1 MPRYQHPLEVHGFDE
16 MVEDG
21 LDVKDLEV
29 KDLLFFILAELKTM
43 NEHLTII
50 TDEELDADDKLN
62 LEV

>member
-1 MPRYQHPLEVHGFDE
+1 MPRYQHPLEVYGFDK

-21 LDVKDLEV
+21 LSVKDLEV
-29 KDLLFFILAELKTM
+29 KDLLLFILAELKIM

-50 TDEELDADDKLN
+50 SDEELEVDDE